1 MNDELTPVE
10 EVGLDLDAGRPDS
23 IKLREQTF
31 GIRRV
36 SPMAYAGALRKLDE
50 VEKRA
55 DAKLEDIWE
64 AQLDFIQLGIDPE
77 PQNGHAGLAEFKA
90 IRAQEFD
97 GIEVRDIRPTMRF
110 LMEVYTGR
118 PTQSGEDSSTGPGSS
133 EPSSKAA
140 PGSPGVVRSS

>member
-1 MNDELTPVE
+1 MSDVLTPIE
-10 EVGLDLDAGRPDS
+10 EVGLDLDAGRPES
-23 IKLREQTF
+23 FKLRDHTF

-36 SPMAYAGALRKLDE
+36 SPKAYAAALRALDE

-55 DAKLEDIWE
+55 DAKLEDIWD
-64 AQLDFIQLGIDPE
+64 AQLDFIELGIAPE
-77 PQNGHAGLAEFKA
+77 PENGHAGIDEFKA
-90 IRAQEFD
+90 IRAQEYD

-133 EPSSKAA
+133 EPSSKAE
-140 PGSPGVVRSS
+140 PGSPGVVRPS